1 MNDIRVLN
9 FYQMIFIFPIK
20 SSTGSTVTFALFNVY
35 RHSCYIFINTSLL
48 CLNTNFGKYPL
59 RYREYFPLQKVF
71 CVLQLE
77 YDKQLVEISCFMI
90 CKIDPLISCID
101 LFMLGVQRSHFMVI
115 LIPLDSIYGEHRL
128 LRDQKYLSLGL
139 KMSDLTYVLYR

>member
-1 MNDIRVLN
+1 MTARRITVKINRNHLVLETANIKHCFIWYYIVFKNSNAIIVLSTKMYIQNRPKKEYQLIRNKVEIDLMNDIRVLN

-71 CVLQLE
+71 CVL
-77 YDKQLVEISCFMI
+77 
-90 CKIDPLISCID
+90 
-101 LFMLGVQRSHFMVI
+101 
-115 LIPLDSIYGEHRL
+115 
-128 LRDQKYLSLGL
+128 
-139 KMSDLTYVLYR
+139 

>member
-1 MNDIRVLN
+1 MTARRITVKINRNHLVLETANIKHCFIWYYIVFKNSNAIIVLSTKMYIQNRPKKEYQLIRNKVEIDLMNDIQVLN

-71 CVLQLE
+71 CVL
-77 YDKQLVEISCFMI
+77 
-90 CKIDPLISCID
+90 
-101 LFMLGVQRSHFMVI
+101 
-115 LIPLDSIYGEHRL
+115 
-128 LRDQKYLSLGL
+128 
-139 KMSDLTYVLYR
+139 

>member
-1 MNDIRVLN
+1 MYIQNRRKKDYQLIRNKVEIDLMNDIRVLN

-71 CVLQLE
+71 CVL
-77 YDKQLVEISCFMI
+77 
-90 CKIDPLISCID
+90 
-101 LFMLGVQRSHFMVI
+101 
-115 LIPLDSIYGEHRL
+115 
-128 LRDQKYLSLGL
+128 
-139 KMSDLTYVLYR
+139 